1 MIVFTIFDLDLL
13 TVDLENRDVDGVL
26 ENGLLILLLIRRHKV
41 NILNV
46 SGRQV
51 DMDRRARSP
60 KEWLKAVMGVD
71 SARVK
76 EELWGLDQIA
86 HICQRVAFDEIVHG
100 L

>member
-1 MIVFTIFDLDLL
+1 MIKVVTYVLHLVLMIVFTIFYLDLL

-26 ENGLLILLLIRRHKV
+26 ENGLLILLLIRWHKV

-60 KEWLKAVMGVD
+60 KE
-71 SARVK
+71 
-76 EELWGLDQIA
+76 
-86 HICQRVAFDEIVHG
+86 
-100 L
+100 

>member
-1 MIVFTIFDLDLL
+1 MIKVVTYVLHLVLMIVFTIFDLDLL

-26 ENGLLILLLIRRHKV
+26 ENGLLILLLIRWHKV

-60 KEWLKAVMGVD
+60 KE
-71 SARVK
+71 
-76 EELWGLDQIA
+76 
-86 HICQRVAFDEIVHG
+86 
-100 L
+100 

>member
-1 MIVFTIFDLDLL
+1 MVKVVTYVLHLVLMIVFTIFYLDLL

-26 ENGLLILLLIRRHKV
+26 ENGLLILLLIRWHKV

-60 KEWLKAVMGVD
+60 KE
-71 SARVK
+71 
-76 EELWGLDQIA
+76 
-86 HICQRVAFDEIVHG
+86 
-100 L
+100 

>member
-1 MIVFTIFDLDLL
+1 MIKVVTYLLHLVLMIVFTIFDLDLL

-26 ENGLLILLLIRRHKV
+26 ENGLLILLLIRWHKV

-60 KEWLKAVMGVD
+60 KE
-71 SARVK
+71 
-76 EELWGLDQIA
+76 
-86 HICQRVAFDEIVHG
+86 
-100 L
+100 

>member
-1 MIVFTIFDLDLL
+1 MVKVVTYVLHLVLMIVFTIFDLDLL

-60 KEWLKAVMGVD
+60 KE
-71 SARVK
+71 
-76 EELWGLDQIA
+76 
-86 HICQRVAFDEIVHG
+86 
-100 L
+100 